1 MTNTE
6 VPTLSLLDGNT
17 IPQLGL
23 GTFLMQGETCESIV
37 AEALAVGYRHI
48 DTAMVYQNEEEVG
61 RAIAA
66 SGIARDDLFVTTKLA
81 NTEQTDPIGGFERS
95 LDRLGLDGVD
105 LYLLHW
111 PLPKRDTALPAW
123 EGIVKIAES
132 GRARSIGVCNFEIE
146 HLEQIIDATGVV
158 PAVNQ
163 IELHPEN
170 QRKELV
176 DYCTERGII
185 IESWGPLAQ
194 GKSDLLS
201 REAVLAA
208 AQAHGKTPGQVVL
221 RWHVERGAVVIPKT
235 QTPAR
240 LTENAAI
247 FDFALSPAEHQAIDE
262 LESATNYGPDPRS
275 YDG

>member
-208 AQAHGKTPGQVVL
+208 AEAHGKTPGQIVL

-235 QTPAR
+235 QTPSR

-247 FDFALSPAEHQAIDE
+247 FDFALGPAEHQAIDE

>member
-1 MTNTE
+1 MTHSQ
-6 VPTLSLLDGNT
+6 VPELTLLDGNT

-81 NTEQTDPIGGFERS
+81 NTEQTDPQGGFERS
-95 LDRLGLDGVD
+95 LDRLGLDDVE

-123 EGIVKIAES
+123 EGIVKIGES

-146 HLEQIIDATGVV
+146 HLEQIIDATGIV

-163 IELHPEN
+163 IELHPEH
-170 QRKELV
+170 QRQELV
-176 DYCTERGII
+176 DYCAERGIV

-194 GKSDLLS
+194 GKSDLLK

-208 AQAHGKTPGQVVL
+208 AEAHGKTPGQIVL
-221 RWHVERGAVVIPKT
+221 RWHIERGNVVIPKT

-240 LTENAAI
+240 LVENAAI
-247 FDFALSPAEHQAIDE
+247 FDFALTASERQAIDAFE
-262 LESATNYGPDPRS
+262 TATNYGPDPRS